1 MMCVFAEG
9 FVIDCEME
17 WENKKRGREEE
28 EEGGGGGEKK
38 EKFVKRSAAKK
49 EERSGH
55 VEVEADQ
62 SSHISSSSDKYL
74 GLGVFDFPWL
84 HDDDDGIISKSEEQ
98 DWNLFQDSSLLHDI
112 EFTTHCNLFE
122 TTDAAAAA
130 NTPTTT
136 TTIMNITT
144 NTNININIPDYKFEG
159 AFPFKGEEDE
169 EEDDDD
175 DLEIGNMDGS
185 IWSSMFNQ
193 PLQHPHTLD

>member
-1 MMCVFAEG
+1 
-9 FVIDCEME
+9 ME

-28 EEGGGGGEKK
+28 AGGGGGEKK

-62 SSHISSSSDKYL
+62 SSHISSSDKYL

-84 HDDDDGIISKSEEQ
+84 HDDDDGGIISKSEQ
-98 DWNLFQDSSLLHDI
+98 DWNLFQDTFSSLLHDI

-122 TTDAAAAA
+122 TTDAAA

-136 TTIMNITT
+136 TTTMNINT
-144 NTNININIPDYKFEG
+144 NTNVNINIPDYKFEG
-159 AFPFKGEEDE
+159 AFPFQGEEEEE

-175 DLEIGNMDGS
+175 DLEIGNVDGS

>member
-17 WENKKRGREEE
+17 WENKKRRRD
-28 EEGGGGGEKK
+28 EEGGGEEKK

-84 HDDDDGIISKSEEQ
+84 HDDDDGGIISKSEQ
-98 DWNLFQDSSLLHDI
+98 DWNLFQDTFSSLLHDI

-122 TTDAAAAA
+122 TTDAAA
-130 NTPTTT
+130 NTPPPTTT
-136 TTIMNITT
+136 TTM
-144 NTNININIPDYKFEG
+144 NININIPDYKFEG
-159 AFPFKGEEDE
+159 AFPFKGGEEEDD
-169 EEDDDD
+169 DDDD
-175 DLEIGNMDGS
+175 DLEIGNVDGS

>member
-1 MMCVFAEG
+1 
-9 FVIDCEME
+9 ME

-28 EEGGGGGEKK
+28 EK

-84 HDDDDGIISKSEEQ
+84 HDDDDGGIISKSDQ
-98 DWNLFQDSSLLHDI
+98 DWNLFQDTFSSLLHDI

-122 TTDAAAAA
+122 TTDAAA
-130 NTPTTT
+130 NTPPTTT
-136 TTIMNITT
+136 TTTTMKINT
-144 NTNININIPDYKFEG
+144 NTNININIPDEEEEEE
-159 AFPFKGEEDE
+159 EED
-169 EEDDDD
+169 DDDD
-175 DLEIGNMDGS
+175 DLEIGNVDGS